1 MKPTVLHSGQML
13 ARTEPRVRVLC
24 AQSLKRKSALWNNF
38 NRIDF
43 WIFNV
48 AGEGDLE
55 LPVSDFHRHRLN
67 VGAVRSASL
76 CPHIKILELAALH
89 IEGKHASAGTGDAIE
104 SFGEVKFGDV
114 FAVGNIARKG
124 VHPVMFRQKKSR
136 VFGVGDRCARV
147 TLNYITAIKSLFG
160 LPKVDRK

>member
-55 LPVSDFHRHRLN
+55 LPVRDFHRHRLN
-67 VGAVRSASL
+67 VCAVRSASL
-76 CPHIKILELAALH
+76 DKNIEILQLVALH
-89 IEGKHASAGTGDAIE
+89 IEGEHAPAGTGDAIE
-104 SFGEVKFGDV
+104 GFGKVELGNV
-114 FAVGNIARKG
+114 F
-124 VHPVMFRQKKSR
+124 S
-136 VFGVGDRCARV
+136 
-147 TLNYITAIKSLFG
+147 
-160 LPKVDRK
+160 